1 MKRLTHAFFLFFILS
16 SSPILAQFAMYDP
29 DIQNFTLKGDSFY
42 VETELITTVKHR
54 KIKPDDTRI
63 YTWALGGQIQSNQGG
78 YTGRLLHGDY
88 TSINNDHTMREQGG
102 YWYPNGRMKKTVTWH
117 RGILRGD
124 FADFD
129 EDGNVVRLG
138 EYKKDKIEGRVLY
151 YDKNAPSKME
161 YYHRGI
167 MLRSQDLASVNKGD
181 SHPVVAALKKLFKKK
196 AQIETKSNSKEVLKK

>member
-102 YWYPNGRMKKTVTWH
+102 YWYG
-117 RGILRGD
+117 
-124 FADFD
+124 
-129 EDGNVVRLG
+129 
-138 EYKKDKIEGRVLY
+138 
-151 YDKNAPSKME
+151 
-161 YYHRGI
+161 
-167 MLRSQDLASVNKGD
+167 
-181 SHPVVAALKKLFKKK
+181 LK
-196 AQIETKSNSKEVLKK
+196 S